1 VGENE
6 RRKEKHR
13 TEATEVTVG
22 GLRSAAETAREDT
35 EARGSINLQLSHY
48 GPPTE
53 KGESGMKVPGLC
65 RNSVASS
72 S

>member
-1 VGENE
+1 
-6 RRKEKHR
+6 
-13 TEATEVTVG
+13 VG

-35 EARGSINLQLSHY
+35 EARGSNNLQLSHY